1 MDPNWID
8 IAVKNVKRDA
18 RHFPAWFLTQLPTEE
33 DTVSDTNTK
42 EKNK

>member
-18 RHFPAWFLTQLPTEE
+18 QHFPAWFLTQLPTEE